1 MIEER
6 REKLI
11 ENLTNSMPVLRAML
25 HLSQRDLAAMLG
37 ISRQQVAAIEG
48 KKRKMTWLAFLAAVH
63 IFRSNEE
70 TNRLLSA
77 LGIFTDDLN
86 DFLSCK
92 DCRTPENSEE
102 G

>member
-11 ENLTNSMPVLRAML
+11 DNLVSSMPVLRAML
-25 HLSQRDLAAMLG
+25 HLSQMDLATMLG

-48 KKRKMTWLAFLAAVH
+48 KKRKMTWPTFLAIVH

-70 TNRLLSA
+70 TNQLLSV
-77 LGIFTDDLN
+77 LGIFTEDLS

-92 DCRTPENSEE
+92 DYRGSEKMEE

>member
-1 MIEER
+1 MVEER

-25 HLSQRDLAAMLG
+25 HLSQMDLATMLG

-48 KKRKMTWLAFLAAVH
+48 KKRKMTWPTFLAVVH

-70 TNRLLSA
+70 TNRLLSV

-92 DCRTPENSEE
+92 DYRESENLEE